1 MMNQAIAWRLGKLKC
16 AALNRAAPSQAPP
29 GSSSSGGVAP
39 CHATGVQRPAVLETN
54 AGNDKGQ
61 PGVQRPIPA
70 VVMPVRR
77 RPASKSNAEQVRI
90 QVVRGKKKQ
99 TRAGLKSQH
108 LVYSEHTGKL
118 ISWRRSEVSKAW
130 YKGSKLELWNIAK
143 AEAMER
149 LGIRKRWV
157 GVNGQTDE
165 GKRLY
170 ELTHAILRSRSSG
183 EAPCVD

>member
-1 MMNQAIAWRLGKLKC
+1 
-16 AALNRAAPSQAPP
+16 
-29 GSSSSGGVAP
+29 
-39 CHATGVQRPAVLETN
+39 
-54 AGNDKGQ
+54 
-61 PGVQRPIPA
+61 
-70 VVMPVRR
+70 MPVRR

-170 ELTHAILRSRSSG
+170 EITHAILRSRSSG
-183 EAPCVD
+183 EAPCVK

>member
-1 MMNQAIAWRLGKLKC
+1 
-16 AALNRAAPSQAPP
+16 
-29 GSSSSGGVAP
+29 
-39 CHATGVQRPAVLETN
+39 
-54 AGNDKGQ
+54 
-61 PGVQRPIPA
+61 
-70 VVMPVRR
+70 MPVRR

-99 TRAGLKSQH
+99 TRAGLKPQH
-108 LVYSEHTGKL
+108 LVYSEHTGKV

-130 YKGSKLELWNIAK
+130 YKGSKLGLWNIAK

-170 ELTHAILRSRSSG
+170 ALTHAILRSRSSG